1 MFEKLLAV
9 FWYKTFQLNMSW
21 DSPTPFIEVPS
32 AHNIAH
38 ERSRLISNK
47 NNNYGYESTSKS
59 STTSREKRE
68 EIMIE
73 QGSLLLPD
81 GISKMP
87 GVYYNFMNS
96 LVGAG
101 ILGLPFVYPSAGLI
115 GGILLQLIFA
125 TLSVYTLYIVIKAA
139 QKVNVHDYEQL
150 GYKCFGN
157 IGYIWVGA
165 CLLLQDFGTMLNY
178 LIIIGDSSFKIIQI
192 WGYDTLEYRQFILL
206 FVALIIIFPPC
217 LLRDIAFYEK
227 FSFIKLITIALVV
240 GLILYEYFA
249 YRILQTQ
256 SYHVT
261 SNPYYPITTE
271 LTWFNLAGFPRAVGI
286 VAYTFEVHDAAFLYY
301 NTLWNPTLLRWTKL
315 SIISMISAF
324 ILGLSLSVPAY
335 LIFGDKIS
343 SNVLNSFQV
352 TYIALITARI
362 IYAITM
368 ALSYPTA
375 FFVVRHVLYM
385 SYQKIIFSIKQ
396 YKRRQRWES
405 KQKRIMKIQKDGGD
419 INMTQDGIELIN
431 KRTFEESSFTVKT
444 SPLMHHG
451 LFTVGL
457 FCINITLAV
466 YITNLGIAL
475 SLVGSIASV
484 NLIFIIPA
492 ICWYKCCEYDYQFW
506 KYKTLKERFIAFNA
520 IYGSIALVIVGSIIG
535 ILGVSSVLL

>member
-1 MFEKLLAV
+1 MQHLQSFV
-9 FWYKTFQLNMSW
+9 SMSW
-21 DSPTPFIEVPS
+21 DSPKPFVEVPTIN
-32 AHNIAH
+32 NIAH
-38 ERSRLISNK
+38 ERSRLIISED
-47 NNNYGYESTSKS
+47 NYNGYASTSKS
-59 STTSREKRE
+59 TTRSSRERNE
-68 EIMIE
+68 ELMIE
-73 QGSLLLPD
+73 NGSLLPH

-101 ILGLPFVYPSAGLI
+101 ILGLPYIYPSAGLF
-115 GGILLQLIFA
+115 GGILLQTIFA
-125 TLSVYTLYIVIKAA
+125 SLSVYTLYIVIKAA

-157 IGYIWVGA
+157 IGYIWVGL
-165 CLLLQDFGTMLNY
+165 CLFLQDFGTMLNY

-192 WGYDTLEYRQFILL
+192 WGYDTLQYRQFILL

-240 GLILYEYFA
+240 GLIIYEYYQ
-249 YRILQTQ
+249 YRILETE

-261 SNPYYPITTE
+261 PNKYYPISSE
-271 LTWFNLAGFPRAVGI
+271 FTWFNISGFPKVVGI

-301 NTLWNPTLLRWTKL
+301 NTLWNPTLKRWTKL
-315 SIISMISAF
+315 SIISMISAL
-324 ILGLSLSVPAY
+324 IVGLLLSLPSY

-352 TYIALITARI
+352 TSHAIIIARI

-385 SYQKIIFSIKQ
+385 TYQKISFSIRQ
-396 YKRRQRWES
+396 YKRRKRWIM
-405 KQKRIMKIQKDGGD
+405 KQKIIAGNDTTTNITTD
-419 INMTQDGIELIN
+419 EGIELIN
-431 KRTFEESSFTVKT
+431 RRQFEESSFTIKT

-451 LFTVGL
+451 VFTVGL
-457 FCINITLAV
+457 FCINITLAL

-475 SLVGSIASV
+475 NLVGSIASV

-492 ICWYKCCEYDYQFW
+492 SCWYKCCEYDYKFW
-506 KYKTLKERFIAFNA
+506 RYKTWKEKFMAFNA
-520 IYGSIALVIVGSIIG
+520 IYGSIGLVIVGSIIG
-535 ILGVSSVLL
+535 ILGVLSVLL